1 METTKRDI
9 LEGLN
14 AAQSDAVQCTDG
26 PSLIIAGAGSGKT
39 KVLTCRIAYLIE
51 RGTRPSQVLALTFT
65 KKAAGEMKER
75 IGALVGES
83 RARWIW
89 MGTFHSVF
97 IRFLREYADRLG
109 YPQQFTIYDQS
120 DSRSVIKQC
129 IKDLQLDDKIYKP
142 NVIQS
147 RISLA
152 KNSLI
157 TPSAYKKDEN
167 CQKEDRESR
176 RPLTRD
182 VYELYCNRCKTAGAM
197 DFDDILLQTNIL
209 FRDHPDAL
217 EEIAGRF
224 THILVDEYQDT
235 NFAQYLILKKLSQW
249 HRNISVVGD
258 DSQSIYSFRGARIE
272 NILRFQKDYPEARVF
287 RLEQNYRST
296 QTIVNAANSVI
307 ANNSRRLKKECFSK
321 ADVGEKIHIIN
332 AFTDLEE
339 ARLTASSIIDRIYSD
354 KAAYGDFAILYRT
367 NAQSR
372 AFEESLRVKNLPYR
386 VYGGHSFY
394 EREEVKDMI
403 SYFKLAV
410 NPKDDEAFRRII
422 NKPARGLGD
431 TSLQHLAEAAAA
443 AQLPLLEACGLP
455 MDRLMTFGLKENAIR
470 RFVEFKEMMMPLS
483 RRSATDGA
491 FELAMDIGS
500 KSGYVMFYKGD
511 NTPESQARYE
521 NLEELFNGIQEYV
534 EEETEMRRQ
543 LADDGEEEVEAG
555 VVTLGDFLEN
565 IFLLSEA
572 EKDDLTDENNST
584 NRITLM
590 TVHAAKGLEY
600 PYVYIAGM
608 EDGLFPPLDMFG
620 GNPSEIEEER
630 RLFYVALTRAEKA
643 VTISFAK
650 SRKRWGKDETYPVSR
665 FVKEIDRQYIER
677 PLHDED
683 DAQEFVK
690 KTFSSTSTGI
700 YGNGRPTYVKQSF
713 PRSTTVHVSMPSQA
727 PAQPAKPN
735 FSRPAH
741 QPDPNFRPDPISEL
755 QAGQRVEHDRFGF
768 GTLLEFKDE
777 GANRKA
783 VVRFDDGTTKTL
795 LLKFAK
801 LRIDR

>member
-1 METTKRDI
+1 METSKRDI

-14 AAQSDAVQCTDG
+14 PAQADAVQCIEG

-39 KVLTCRIAYLIE
+39 RVLTCRIAYLIDQ
-51 RGTRPSQVLALTFT
+51 GTRPSQVLALTFT

-83 RARWIW
+83 RARYIW

-97 IRFLREYADRLG
+97 IRFLREFADKLG
-109 YPQQFTIYDQS
+109 YPQQFTIYDQN
-120 DSRSVIKQC
+120 DSKSVIKQC
-129 IKDLQLDDKIYKP
+129 IKELELDDKIYKP
-142 NVIQS
+142 NIIQS

-152 KNSLI
+152 KNNLV
-157 TPSAYKKDEN
+157 TNSAYRRDEN
-167 CQKEDRESR
+167 CQREDRESR
-176 RPLTRD
+176 KPRVCD
-182 VYELYCNRCKTAGAM
+182 IYDLYTKKCKGAGAM

-209 FRDHPDAL
+209 FRDFPDAL
-217 EEIAGRF
+217 EEIAKRF
-224 THILVDEYQDT
+224 THVMVDEYQDT

-249 HRNISVVGD
+249 HRNICVVGD

-272 NILRFQKDYPEARVF
+272 NILRFQKDYPEAKVF

-307 ANNSRRLKKECFSK
+307 DKNSRRLKKECFSK
-321 ADVGEKIHIIN
+321 ADIGEKVHVIN

-339 ARLTASSIIDRIYSD
+339 ARLTACSIVDRIYSD

-372 AFEESLRVKNLPYR
+372 AFEESLRIKNLPYR

-394 EREEVKDMI
+394 EREEIKDMI
-403 SYFKLAV
+403 AYFKLIV

-431 TSLQHLAEAAAA
+431 TSLQHLAEAASA
-443 AQLPLLEACGLP
+443 AQVPLLEACGLP
-455 MDRLMTFGLKENAIR
+455 GDRLLSFGLKENAIR
-470 RFVEFKEMMMPLS
+470 KFVEFREMILPLTL
-483 RRSATDGA
+483 RSATDDA
-491 FELAMDIGS
+491 FTLAMEIGS
-500 KSGYVMFYKGD
+500 KSGYVMSYKMD
-511 NTPESQARYE
+511 SAPESQARCE
-521 NLEELFNGIQEYV
+521 NIQELFNGIKEYT
-534 EEETEMRRQ
+534 EEEEEMRKQ
-543 LADDGEEEVEAG
+543 LAEEGEGEAVTG
-555 VVTLGDFLEN
+555 PVTLGDFLEN

-590 TVHAAKGLEY
+590 TVHASKGLEY

-620 GNPSEIEEER
+620 GNAAEIEEER

-643 VTISFAK
+643 VTLSFAK
-650 SRKRWGKDETYPVSR
+650 NRKRWGKDESYPVSR
-665 FVKEIDRQYIER
+665 FVKEIDGRYIDRGSFDGGEM
-677 PLHDED
+677 PFFEKKSFPSTS
-683 DAQEFVK
+683 ATSFGNGKPVFVK
-690 KTFSSTSTGI
+690 
-700 YGNGRPTYVKQSF
+700 
-713 PRSTTVHVSMPSQA
+713 
-727 PAQPAKPN
+727 
-735 FSRPAH
+735 SRPAPVQAKAAR
-741 QPDPNFRPDPISEL
+741 QPDPNFKPDPISEL

-768 GTLLEFKDE
+768 GTIISFDGM
-777 GANRKA
+777 GADRKA
-783 VVRFDDGTTKTL
+783 VVEFDETGRKTL